1 LVQVL
6 QPLQQQALQQLQVQ
20 QLRLQVRAWPVQLV
34 QQELQQ

>member
-20 QLRLQVRAWPVQLV
+20 QLRLQVRVWPGQLV